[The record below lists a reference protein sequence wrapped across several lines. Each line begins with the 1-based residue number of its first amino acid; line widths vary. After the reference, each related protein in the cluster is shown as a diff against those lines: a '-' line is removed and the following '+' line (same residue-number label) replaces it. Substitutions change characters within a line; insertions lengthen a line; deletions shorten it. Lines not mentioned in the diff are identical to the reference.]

1 MKDRFVFILLLTMF
15 ALMGAECQAPW
26 EKAEEEDKRLP
37 DRALAS
43 SPLLRAYYDMRTFP
57 NKMTDLKIPEGDD
70 FEDKQLT
77 VEFRMTGGETVTSVR
92 THLYIVP
99 PKGTAMKDVEL
110 HCRCIAPNGTSS
122 QWKLVDAATTTTIDP
137 QAEVTFDFE
146 FDGLLSDGTW
156 KIQLRDPVEDGDG
169 RAVFRNASLHINRG
183 EPTGLGGAANETVAL
198 DETEGRYG
206 EVPEFKGSRAAF
218 DLGDFGTK
226 KMLRN
231 DFVFTGASFTVTSIS
246 IVISISSADDTSV
259 AESSVV
265 MIVAPSGNW
274 IAFQLPE
281 DAADELTLGSL
292 KLATFRVSI
301 GSLANGPLMNLHGEP
316 SAGTWSMYIMDRN
329 VDNTKWLLS
338 VDGVNAGLPST
349 EFLSIRLD
357 GQS

>member
-1 MKDRFVFILLLTMF
+1 MKDRFVFVLLLTMF

-26 EKAEEEDKRLP
+26 EKADEEKKRLP

-43 SPLLRAYYDMRTFP
+43 SPLLRAYYDMRSFP
-57 NKMTDLKIPEGDD
+57 HKMTDLKIPEGDD
-70 FEDKQLT
+70 FDDKQLT
-77 VEFRMTGGETVTSVR
+77 IEFRMGGGETVTSVR
-92 THLYIVP
+92 THLYVVP
-99 PKGTAMKDVEL
+99 PKTSAMKDVDL
-110 HCRCIAPNGTSS
+110 HCRCIAPNGTAS
-122 QWKLVDAATTTTIDP
+122 QWKLVDAATTSTIDP

-156 KIQLRDPVEDGDG
+156 KIQLRDPIADNDG

-183 EPTGLGGAANETVAL
+183 EPAGLGGATNETVTLNA
-198 DETEGRYG
+198 TEGRYG

-231 DFVFTGASFTVTSIS
+231 DFVFTGASFTVTSFS
-246 IVISISSADDTSV
+246 IVISISAAEDTSI

-274 IAFQLPE
+274 LAFQLPE
-281 DAADELTLGSL
+281 DAAEELTFGTM
-292 KLATFRVSI
+292 KLATFRVSAA
-301 GSLANGPLMNLHGEP
+301 SFPNGPLMNLHGEP
-316 SAGTWSMYIMDRN
+316 SAGTWSMYIMDRE

-338 VDGVNAGLPST
+338 VDGVDTGLPST
-349 EFLSIRLD
+349 EFLSLTLD
-357 GQS
+357 GRS